1 MKFKNLFNEALDD
14 SKKEIKKGVKKNDFT
29 KDRIHPTNT
38 PEMDLAKGW
47 PEEGVEQGVHRIP
60 SDSPSFEG
68 SYWFISNNFND
79 DETNKRPIH
88 PEPDYLNDE
97 DEHTG
102 DDYVEMHG
110 VSHPS
115 KNVDFK
121 SNNNT
126 DSDHYDE
133 GGNLDIDKKNGGH
146 LIGNDK
152 PLPKLKTY
160 EPKISKNQD
169 IYTIKEQ
176 YKHIYKEN
184 QNNMKPSIQE
194 QIDRIQQMILFKEG
208 MSFNDVKLLT
218 EKEESGAE
226 GAETPSVGA
235 VDAKTATNA
244 RSSSKVT
251 DYSAASS
258 ISTEKGAPT
267 EKGDVSGVVGTEKA
281 TLAAKDASE
290 LVKGEPLEPVKGE
303 PLEPGYGEPLE
314 PVKGE
319 PGSGEQ
325 TGPTQT
331 SDISK
336 ATLSAPL
343 KGMVELVSVTGFD
356 GNLPSGIN
364 MTLGKNRSL
373 GGLKA
378 SNVTLLGGKGV
389 ENKLPIALYSFADG
403 GQIAAVPTSQFD
415 TYSKAVTQTYGE
427 DKTYQLSTNTFKAG
441 ETKEGEYEGMTFI
454 TMPNGG
460 KNKYPGLNDS
470 EEFNNN
476 LDKGLGGGSG
486 PGPGNLAFN
495 AGLDI
500 SKLSASKSVPLG
512 DDKYP
517 TTLALSDTKDNTY
530 VASNPTKETTIKG
543 VEGDE
548 VSYITMTPDEKGNNY
563 KMIVTKGK
571 FKGPMAKAFDE
582 MGQEHTSK
590 TFKVDGEE
598 FVAFNTGGKTPTK
611 SSIEKVLNQP
621 FMARKAVQD
630 RSKVKGGSEKRG
642 SYGAPS
648 FGARGFGDGK
658 GLAFGTSQ
666 SAYNPFGGAETGKFG
681 AAAKGDL
688 SRGVRGQLKDMSK
701 SELLKL
707 VGQLGGEEEENR
719 RDLNESRNPRKRV
732 IKLREADLYKIVDRV
747 ISEQK
752 EGKGCAESEGG
763 SGCIKKKDGQWVIM
777 NNKKGGI
784 FKRCS
789 SKRDCEEI
797 LAGYHASK

>member
-14 SKKEIKKGVKKNDFT
+14 SKKEIKIGVKKNDFT

-38 PEMDLAKGW
+38 PVMDLAKGW
-47 PEEGVEQGVHRIP
+47 PEEGIEQGVHRIP

-115 KNVDFK
+115 KKVDFK

-176 YKHIYKEN
+176 YEHIYKEN
-184 QNNMKPSIQE
+184 QSNMKPSIQE

-218 EKEESGAE
+218 EQKEAGVE
-226 GAETPSVGA
+226 GGETPSAGA
-235 VDAKTATNA
+235 VDATDT
-244 RSSSKVT
+244 SSKSSGEAT
-251 DYSAASS
+251 DTAASS
-258 ISTEKGAPT
+258 TSVEKAAPT
-267 EKGDVSGVVGTEKA
+267 EKGDVSGVVGTEEA
-281 TLAAKDASE
+281 PVAK
-290 LVKGEPLEPVKGE
+290 EPAEAEPVKAGATE
-303 PLEPGYGEPLE
+303 EE
-314 PVKGE
+314 PVKAVA
-319 PGSGEQ
+319 SD
-325 TGPTQT
+325 GPTQT
-331 SDISK
+331 TDMSEVS
-336 ATLSAPL
+336 LGAPL
-343 KGMVELVSVTGFD
+343 EGTVGLVSVTGFD
-356 GNLPSGIN
+356 GNLPANVN
-364 MTLGKNRSL
+364 MTIGKNVYQGSTSS
-373 GGLKA
+373 K
-378 SNVTLLGGKGV
+378 NVTLLGGKGV
-389 ENKLPIALYSFADG
+389 ENKLPIALYSFEGG
-403 GQIAAVPTSQFD
+403 GQIAAIPTSQFN

-427 DKTYQLSTNTFKAG
+427 DKAYNLNTKTFKG
-441 ETKEGEYEGMTFI
+441 GSSGKEGEYEGMTFF

-460 KNKYPGLNDS
+460 ENKYPGLDGN
-470 EEFNNN
+470 EEFNTN
-476 LDKGLGGGSG
+476 LDKGLGGGSD
-486 PGPGNLAFN
+486 PGPAPTSAFN

-500 SKLSASKSVPLG
+500 SKLSASKGVVLG

-517 TTLALSDTKDNTY
+517 ITLSLSDDKNTY
-530 VASNPTKETTIKG
+530 VASNPTNETTVKG

-548 VSYITMTPDEKGNNY
+548 VSYVTMASDPKGKNY

-571 FKGPMAKAFDE
+571 FKTFMAKAFDE

-598 FVAFNTGGKTPTK
+598 FVAFNSGGKTPTK

-642 SYGAPS
+642 SYSAPS
-648 FGARGFGDGK
+648 FGARGFGGGK

-747 ISEQK
+747 LSEQK

>member
-1 MKFKNLFNEALDD
+1 
-14 SKKEIKKGVKKNDFT
+14 
-29 KDRIHPTNT
+29 
-38 PEMDLAKGW
+38 
-47 PEEGVEQGVHRIP
+47 
-60 SDSPSFEG
+60 
-68 SYWFISNNFND
+68 
-79 DETNKRPIH
+79 
-88 PEPDYLNDE
+88 
-97 DEHTG
+97 
-102 DDYVEMHG
+102 
-110 VSHPS
+110 
-115 KNVDFK
+115 
-121 SNNNT
+121 
-126 DSDHYDE
+126 
-133 GGNLDIDKKNGGH
+133 
-146 LIGNDK
+146 
-152 PLPKLKTY
+152 
-160 EPKISKNQD
+160 
-169 IYTIKEQ
+169 
-176 YKHIYKEN
+176 
-184 QNNMKPSIQE
+184 
-194 QIDRIQQMILFKEG
+194 
-208 MSFNDVKLLT
+208 
-218 EKEESGAE
+218 
-226 GAETPSVGA
+226 
-235 VDAKTATNA
+235 
-244 RSSSKVT
+244 
-251 DYSAASS
+251 
-258 ISTEKGAPT
+258 
-267 EKGDVSGVVGTEKA
+267 
-281 TLAAKDASE
+281 
-290 LVKGEPLEPVKGE
+290 
-303 PLEPGYGEPLE
+303 
-314 PVKGE
+314 
-319 PGSGEQ
+319 
-325 TGPTQT
+325 
-331 SDISK
+331 
-336 ATLSAPL
+336 
-343 KGMVELVSVTGFD
+343 
-356 GNLPSGIN
+356 
-364 MTLGKNRSL
+364 MTLGKNSYLGSL
-373 GGLKA
+373 E
-378 SNVTLLGGKGV
+378 SSSVTLLGGKGV
-389 ENKLPIALYSFADG
+389 ENKLPIALYVFEDG
-403 GQIAAVPTSQFD
+403 GRVAAVPTSQFD

-427 DKTYQLSTNTFKAG
+427 DKAYQLNTKAFEG
-441 ETKEGEYEGMTFI
+441 GSSGKEGEYEGMTFI

-470 EEFNNN
+470 EEFNAN
-476 LDKGLGGGSG
+476 LDKGLGGGSD

-500 SKLSASKSVPLG
+500 SKLSASRGVELG
-512 DDKYP
+512 GDKYP
-517 TTLALSDTKDNTY
+517 TNLSLSDGKNTY

-543 VEGDE
+543 IEGDE

-563 KMIVTKGK
+563 KMIVTKGQ

-789 SKRDCEEI
+789 SKKDCEEI